1 MCQAE
6 FDMCPSKDKH
16 RFHFYFIFGE
26 AVSKIEH
33 DRAAAI
39 ALAHSNA
46 FQSPDMF
53 PIFCDKLK
61 NIEEIRR
68 IM

>member
-1 MCQAE
+1 
-6 FDMCPSKDKH
+6 MCPCKNKKKQASFLFPLLLH
-16 RFHFYFIFGE
+16 IWGGR
-26 AVSKIEH
+26 VQ

-61 NIEEIRR
+61 NIE
-68 IM
+68 